1 MFDDATRA
9 MIAGLAV
16 PPKVVTFDE
25 RTINHAKRET
35 RATRTPRATR
45 AKRHRRL
52 SPYNMYM
59 RRRPSHVSLQ
69 THARRW
75 KDVPLRD
82 KRSMADEAA
91 EAERSRRS

>member
-35 RATRTPRATR
+35 RATRATR

-82 KRSMADEAA
+82 KRAMAAEAA